1 MNQRTHAW
9 LAVRAV
15 ALLADAHEAKGL
27 VKLLKPHLRSTA
39 IGAWIPDLADS
50 KKGGGDIDNHIL
62 KMKPYS
68 GSQRARY
75 IADKAE
81 LRKRLGT
88 ARLMNT
94 YLRDNQSLSP
104 TWWRQPYKAK
114 PQPGQHLANRA
125 MSLCTT
131 LADLLILGD
140 AEVARAVPG
149 AVRFTDQMPNDA
161 LSRQEQVATHFFML
175 SHFVADSCM
184 PCHCDARKLSGY
196 SRGLHNKLEAR
207 WSRIVG
213 AYFDK
218 KKLFKSTDSP
228 AKLLKAARK
237 VDANFGLQF
246 SNAIPRI
253 KATDV
258 WKEII
263 NVCRASYAL
272 ANILA
277 SPFEFPPGTLKSAP
291 LSRLTQNAIGQTLL
305 EEMDEVIIHDA
316 VLNIA
321 MTWKYIWDK
330 FEPKKKKK

>member
-15 ALLADAHEAKGL
+15 ALLADVQEAKGL

-50 KKGGGDIDNHIL
+50 RKGGGDIDNHIM

-81 LRKRLGT
+81 LRKRLGST
-88 ARLMNT
+88 RLMST
-94 YLRDNQSLSP
+94 YLRDDKSLSA
-104 TWWRQPYKAK
+104 TWWRKPYKAT

-131 LADLLILGD
+131 LIDLLILGD

-149 AVRFTDQMPNDA
+149 ATRFTEQMPDDA
-161 LSRQEQVATHFFML
+161 LTRQEQVATHFFML

-196 SRGLHNKLEAR
+196 SKGLHNKLEGR
-207 WSRIVG
+207 WSKTVG
-213 AYFDK
+213 TYFDK
-218 KKLFKSTDSP
+218 KKLLKSTDTS
-228 AKLLKAARK
+228 AKLLKAARN
-237 VDANFGLQF
+237 VDAKFGLKF
-246 SNAIPRI
+246 GDAIPRI
-253 KATDV
+253 RASDV

-263 NVCRASYAL
+263 NVCRGSYAM

-277 SPFEFPPGTLKSAP
+277 SPIEFPPGTLKSAP
-291 LSRLTQNAIGQTLL
+291 LSRLTQNPAGKALL
-305 EEMDEVIIHDA
+305 KEMDEVIIHDA

-330 FEPKKKKK
+330 FKPKA

>member
-9 LAVRAV
+9 LAIRAV

-50 KKGGGDIDNHIL
+50 RKGGGDIDNHIM

-68 GSQRARY
+68 GSQKARY

-88 ARLMNT
+88 ARKMSS
-94 YLRDNQSLSP
+94 YLRDDQSLSA
-104 TWWRQPYKAK
+104 TWWRQPYKAT

-131 LADLLILGD
+131 LVDLLILGD

-149 AVRFTDQMPNDA
+149 ATRFTEQMPNDA

-196 SRGLHNKLEAR
+196 DKGLHDKLEAR
-207 WSRIVG
+207 WSKIVG
-213 AYFDK
+213 TYFDK
-218 KKLFKSTDSP
+218 KKLLKITDTP
-228 AKLLKAARK
+228 AKLLKTARN
-237 VDANFGLQF
+237 VDAKFELQF
-246 SNAIPRI
+246 TNTIPRI

-258 WKEII
+258 WKEIV
-263 NVCRASYAL
+263 NVCRGSYAL

-277 SPFEFPPGTLKSAP
+277 SPTDFKPDSGKYAP
-291 LSRLTQNAIGQTLL
+291 LSRLTQNEAGRTLL
-305 EEMDEVIIHDA
+305 KKMDEVIIHDA

-321 MTWKYIWDK
+321 MTWKYVWDK
-330 FEPKKKKK
+330 FD